1 MNNQTSKTVIVT
13 GGTRG
18 IGADIVRAFIADG
31 ATVFV
36 GARTETSF
44 IRELGPKAHFVK
56 MDVSQQADH
65 RRIVEI
71 AIEKTGQLDVYV
83 NNAGVSQWRPVEDI
97 DAAFWKM
104 MIDVNLSGVFW
115 GAQAAAAAMKSGGTI
130 LNISSLAGKRGSAN
144 NSAYCAAKFGVNGLT
159 QSFAKEFGARG
170 LRVNAVC
177 PVYVMTETIVESLK
191 DPRSP
196 AGEQSVDAYLAQ
208 FASSQT
214 ALKRLPTG
222 GEVASTC
229 VFLASKAASAITG
242 QCLNVDCGV
251 MPQ

>member
-1 MNNQTSKTVIVT
+1 MINQTSKTVIVT

-44 IRELGPKAHFVK
+44 VRELGSHAHFVK
-56 MDVSQQADH
+56 MDVSQAADH
-65 RRIVEI
+65 RRIVV
-71 AIEKTGQLDVYV
+71 AAVEKTGRLDVYV

-97 DAAFWKM
+97 DESFWKT
-104 MIDVNLSGVFW
+104 MIDVNLSSVFW
-115 GAQAAAAAMKSGGTI
+115 GAQAAAAAMKSGATI

-177 PVYVMTETIVESLK
+177 PVYITTETIIESLR

-196 AGEQSVDAYLAQ
+196 AGDQPVETYLAQ
-208 FASSQT
+208 FASTQT

-229 VFLASKAASAITG
+229 LFLASDAASAITG